1 MYIERHRRDMDT
13 AVFDGRSVGEQV
25 MEDDFSA
32 FLAAVKERTTDA
44 NTVRAYARELKYF
57 QQWLPEEKHIDQETL
72 EVYQQDMIKRGV
84 AARTINRR
92 VSVVNNYILWMNRAG
107 FQPIKGLKAEK
118 KPIPELTRD
127 EFVQMLKA
135 ALTLENQLGYY
146 LLRLFG
152 EAGLRVKDVLS
163 LTVREVRLGYA
174 SCGRGKQK
182 EIIRFPLSL
191 RNDLLAYAEESGLQD
206 EQIVC
211 MADGKAYSRAWIN
224 MMLREIARKAKVSEE
239 KATPKSLRQMFQ
251 RTYDGIRSNV
261 DRLVEQEYNR
271 MLEQEHSRVL

>member
-1 MYIERHRRDMDT
+1 MDT
-13 AVFDGRSVGEQV
+13 AVFDGRSIGEQV

-127 EFVQMLKA
+127 VKA

-191 RNDLLAYAEESGLQD
+191 RNDLLAYAEEGGLQD

-211 MADGKAYSRAWIN
+211 MADGKVYSRAWIN

-251 RTYDGIRSNV
+251 QTYDGIRSNV

-271 MLEQEHSRVL
+271 ML